1 MHHCV
6 NKNCVFGQKHAS
18 FVFTLACRGK
28 NMIVEANQ
36 ENFEREVFDAR
47 NITVLLDFTADWCD
61 LCQRQT
67 RQLQAFSRRK
77 DVKVVRVPVE
87 QCPNIAMAF
96 DLDAVPML
104 CVVRNGKILRR
115 SVGYRDQAAVEALID
130 ACTAK
135 IPQPTV

>member
-1 MHHCV
+1 
-6 NKNCVFGQKHAS
+6 
-18 FVFTLACRGK
+18 
-28 NMIVEANQ
+28 MIVEANQ

-47 NITVLLDFTADWCD
+47 NITVLLDFTADWCEP
-61 LCQRQT
+61 CQRQT

-96 DLDAVPML
+96 ELDAVPML
-104 CVVRNGKILRR
+104 CVVRDGKILRR

-135 IPQPTV
+135 TPQPTV